1 MAKVTFLFQINGI
14 SVKNFTQGTNA
25 VSLVDLWFLLRMMIF
40 NDLDETRLFCHF
52 RRKPKDNLRKWHQK
66 A

>member
-25 VSLVDLWFLLRMMIF
+25 VSPVDLWFLLKIMIF
-40 NDLDETRLFCHF
+40 NG
-52 RRKPKDNLRKWHQK
+52 LRHSSSKNKTVVIEQQL
-66 A
+66 AGLRG

>member
-40 NDLDETRLFCHF
+40 NDLDETRFVLSF
-52 RRKPKDNLRKWHQK
+52 PQK
-66 A
+66 TQR